1 MIAKTQRIRIGAG
14 LTLCLSL
21 LFLSAPALAETR
33 STLSVQVVLLPTCEV
48 SARGDGAEIRC
59 TGGGEEAAET
69 TTTRTPSSPL
79 ARAEDAL
86 VETRED
92 ADEAG
97 TTWVTV
103 SY

>member
-14 LTLCLSL
+14 LMLCLSL
-21 LFLSAPALAETR
+21 LCLVSPAAAETR
-33 STLSVQVVLLPTCEV
+33 STLSVQIVLLPACEV
-48 SARGDGAEIRC
+48 SARGAQAEIRC
-59 TGGGEEAAET
+59 TGGEAPATT
-69 TTTRTPSSPL
+69 TTTRTSSSPL
-79 ARAEDAL
+79 ARAEDQL
-86 VETRED
+86 VEVRED